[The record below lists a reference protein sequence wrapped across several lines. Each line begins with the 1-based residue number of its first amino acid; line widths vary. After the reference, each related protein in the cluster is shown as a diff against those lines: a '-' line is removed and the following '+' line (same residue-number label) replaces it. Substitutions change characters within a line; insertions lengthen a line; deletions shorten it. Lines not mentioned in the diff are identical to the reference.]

1 MQKLGAS
8 PIHAD
13 ILLCILCALPT
24 FEALFATV
32 RASRAFHATYV
43 QHGKRVLNSVAFNYV
58 GPALPLALQVARY
71 DSHLSPEGFNT
82 GLSDNDHST
91 GLQVEIKDVYPLV
104 NNEKVVAE
112 WENLFSFRK
121 KDMRHETSQLT
132 SLESWQFR
140 KAMHRLMLYTRLFPT
155 DEKRTPHTTGVSV
168 GLWVDNVDSSD
179 MIASNRDFT
188 DIALSVGP
196 AVILECYKTLG
207 FEPLTETINKLCTD
221 TTPDYFEDKSS
232 RPLLAGYLF
241 KSVSAVLENRDA
253 NDHRYVSLKIIDID
267 TLREESCSQCG
278 AESYI
283 GGLWGKTTW
292 DYLSLSSQTLG
303 TYLFPSLSMFM
314 KGELH
319 RNPVEIK
326 HVEALLVKTPFKEIH
341 EDIYSKNLKLP
352 AWHDR
357 NDDYWI
363 CQACLTQFVKDHLH
377 LWVIMKRKEA
387 KERIANDCWYGYN
400 CRTQVHKSNH
410 AQQLN
415 HLSTFFD
422 YGFHYS
428 TKLRAH
434 SSCINAL
441 ALSSNGGRFLASGGD
456 DLDVHLWD
464 FHQEDINKPCHTLV
478 GPRNNIF
485 CLEFS
490 RSNQFLFAGGT
501 DTIVHQ
507 YDVSRLEIGPLS
519 KLPMNMVREH
529 DTIRDVTC
537 SPFRDEVFF
546 SGSENG
552 RIIQHDARLS
562 FSPNIRTADIIQ
574 LTAEVTSVQFHPTV
588 ENLFITS
595 DSNSNEQRRPEPSS
609 VAFDREGKKLAITSL
624 HYYPTI
630 YSLSDTYP
638 IAICT
643 GNSVARSPSQRTYSN
658 SCTMKH
664 GCFGGPGPMISDDDY
679 YLGGSDDFCG
689 YLWKIPPVEQLM
701 AQREEI
707 PAHEWRLDGSNIVGF
722 TENADSSKFIPTELS
737 IPSAVLKGH
746 NSIVNTGLIHP
757 QFPLILTAGIEST
770 ITLHSPFPSCPFSRR
785 LSLTPQEV
793 RQLPSSTTPE
803 EARVIDSLLLGVE
816 PAFGESADEAE
827 MDTIRLFDRIL
838 RMEGGADP
846 FEVLP
851 WVQTSEDVDDSS
863 SDASMV

>member
-1 MQKLGAS
+1 M
-8 PIHAD
+8 
-13 ILLCILCALPT
+13 
-24 FEALFATV
+24 
-32 RASRAFHATYV
+32 SRTNDLRPPAHSHSLA
-43 QHGKRVLNSVAFNYV
+43 GLRPRSLS
-58 GPALPLALQVARY
+58 GP
-71 DSHLSPEGFNT
+71 
-82 GLSDNDHST
+82 
-91 GLQVEIKDVYPLV
+91 
-104 NNEKVVAE
+104 
-112 WENLFSFRK
+112 
-121 KDMRHETSQLT
+121 LT
-132 SLESWQFR
+132 S
-140 KAMHRLMLYTRLFPT
+140 
-155 DEKRTPHTTGVSV
+155 
-168 GLWVDNVDSSD
+168 
-179 MIASNRDFT
+179 
-188 DIALSVGP
+188 
-196 AVILECYKTLG
+196 
-207 FEPLTETINKLCTD
+207 
-221 TTPDYFEDKSS
+221 
-232 RPLLAGYLF
+232 
-241 KSVSAVLENRDA
+241 SA
-253 NDHRYVSLKIIDID
+253 
-267 TLREESCSQCG
+267 
-278 AESYI
+278 
-283 GGLWGKTTW
+283 
-292 DYLSLSSQTLG
+292 
-303 TYLFPSLSMFM
+303 
-314 KGELH
+314 
-319 RNPVEIK
+319 
-326 HVEALLVKTPFKEIH
+326 
-341 EDIYSKNLKLP
+341 
-352 AWHDR
+352 
-357 NDDYWI
+357 
-363 CQACLTQFVKDHLH
+363 
-377 LWVIMKRKEA
+377 
-387 KERIANDCWYGYN
+387 
-400 CRTQVHKSNH
+400 
-410 AQQLN
+410 
-415 HLSTFFD
+415 FFD

-464 FHQEDINKPCHTLV
+464 FHQEDIKKPYHTLV

-490 RSNQFLFAGGT
+490 HSNQFLFAGGT

-537 SPFRDEVFF
+537 SPFRDEVFL

-595 DSNSNEQRRPEPSS
+595 DSDSNVCLRDTRMAFGPRKSRSNEGIVRTFHTTIARRNIGSMSRPEPSS

-638 IAICT
+638 LAICT
-643 GNSVARSPSQRTYSN
+643 GNSVARSPGQRTYSN

-664 GCFGGPGPMISDDDY
+664 GCFGGPDPMISDDDY

-737 IPSAVLKGH
+737 TPSAVLKGH

-757 QFPLILTAGIEST
+757 QFPLILTSGIEST
-770 ITLHSPFPSCPFSRR
+770 ITLHSPFPSCPFSRQ

-816 PAFGESADEAE
+816 PAFRETADEAE

-851 WVQTSEDVDDSS
+851 WVQTSEDTDDSS
-863 SDASMV
+863 SDTSMV

>member
-32 RASRAFHATYV
+32 RASKAFHATYV

-82 GLSDNDHST
+82 GLSDNDHNT

-155 DEKRTPHTTGVSV
+155 DEYAYCITSNSDCVDLTTKLEKELLTRQEFLSDCFTNELDQLREVATFA
-168 GLWVDNVDSSD
+168 LEIIRWVDNVDSSD

-253 NDHRYVSLKIIDID
+253 NDHRYVRSVVLNPTSGD
-267 TLREESCSQCG
+267 SG
-278 AESYI
+278 AK
-283 GGLWGKTTW
+283 L
-292 DYLSLSSQTLG
+292 TLG

-326 HVEALLVKTPFKEIH
+326 HVEALLVKTPFKEIY

-415 HLSTFFD
+415 HL
-422 YGFHYS
+422 
-428 TKLRAH
+428 
-434 SSCINAL
+434 C
-441 ALSSNGGRFLASGGD
+441 
-456 DLDVHLWD
+456 
-464 FHQEDINKPCHTLV
+464 E
-478 GPRNNIF
+478 
-485 CLEFS
+485 
-490 RSNQFLFAGGT
+490 
-501 DTIVHQ
+501 
-507 YDVSRLEIGPLS
+507 
-519 KLPMNMVREH
+519 
-529 DTIRDVTC
+529 
-537 SPFRDEVFF
+537 
-546 SGSENG
+546 
-552 RIIQHDARLS
+552 
-562 FSPNIRTADIIQ
+562 
-574 LTAEVTSVQFHPTV
+574 PT
-588 ENLFITS
+588 
-595 DSNSNEQRRPEPSS
+595 R
-609 VAFDREGKKLAITSL
+609 
-624 HYYPTI
+624 
-630 YSLSDTYP
+630 
-638 IAICT
+638 
-643 GNSVARSPSQRTYSN
+643 
-658 SCTMKH
+658 
-664 GCFGGPGPMISDDDY
+664 
-679 YLGGSDDFCG
+679 
-689 YLWKIPPVEQLM
+689 
-701 AQREEI
+701 
-707 PAHEWRLDGSNIVGF
+707 
-722 TENADSSKFIPTELS
+722 
-737 IPSAVLKGH
+737 
-746 NSIVNTGLIHP
+746 
-757 QFPLILTAGIEST
+757 
-770 ITLHSPFPSCPFSRR
+770 
-785 LSLTPQEV
+785 
-793 RQLPSSTTPE
+793 
-803 EARVIDSLLLGVE
+803 
-816 PAFGESADEAE
+816 
-827 MDTIRLFDRIL
+827 
-838 RMEGGADP
+838 
-846 FEVLP
+846 
-851 WVQTSEDVDDSS
+851 
-863 SDASMV
+863 

>member
-1 MQKLGAS
+1 MSRTNNLR
-8 PIHAD
+8 PHAHVHP
-13 ILLCILCALPT
+13 LPG
-24 FEALFATV
+24 L
-32 RASRAFHATYV
+32 RPRS
-43 QHGKRVLNSVAFNYV
+43 LS
-58 GPALPLALQVARY
+58 GP
-71 DSHLSPEGFNT
+71 
-82 GLSDNDHST
+82 
-91 GLQVEIKDVYPLV
+91 
-104 NNEKVVAE
+104 
-112 WENLFSFRK
+112 
-121 KDMRHETSQLT
+121 LT
-132 SLESWQFR
+132 S
-140 KAMHRLMLYTRLFPT
+140 
-155 DEKRTPHTTGVSV
+155 
-168 GLWVDNVDSSD
+168 
-179 MIASNRDFT
+179 
-188 DIALSVGP
+188 
-196 AVILECYKTLG
+196 
-207 FEPLTETINKLCTD
+207 
-221 TTPDYFEDKSS
+221 
-232 RPLLAGYLF
+232 
-241 KSVSAVLENRDA
+241 
-253 NDHRYVSLKIIDID
+253 
-267 TLREESCSQCG
+267 
-278 AESYI
+278 
-283 GGLWGKTTW
+283 
-292 DYLSLSSQTLG
+292 
-303 TYLFPSLSMFM
+303 
-314 KGELH
+314 
-319 RNPVEIK
+319 
-326 HVEALLVKTPFKEIH
+326 
-341 EDIYSKNLKLP
+341 
-352 AWHDR
+352 
-357 NDDYWI
+357 
-363 CQACLTQFVKDHLH
+363 
-377 LWVIMKRKEA
+377 
-387 KERIANDCWYGYN
+387 
-400 CRTQVHKSNH
+400 
-410 AQQLN
+410 
-415 HLSTFFD
+415 STFFD

-490 RSNQFLFAGGT
+490 CSNQFLFAGGT

-519 KLPMNMVREH
+519 KLPMKMVPEH

-537 SPFRDEVFF
+537 SPFRDEVFL

-562 FSPNIRTADIIQ
+562 FSPNVRTADIIQ

-595 DSNSNEQRRPEPSS
+595 DSNSNVCLRDTRMAFGPRKSRSNEGIVRTFHTTIARRNIGTMSRPEPSS

-658 SCTMKH
+658 SCTMKVKH
-664 GCFGGPGPMISDDDY
+664 GCFGGPDPMISDDDY

-707 PAHEWRLDGSNIVGF
+707 PAHEWRLEGSNIVGF

-737 IPSAVLKGH
+737 TPSAVLKGH

-757 QFPLILTAGIEST
+757 QFPLVLTAGIEST
-770 ITLHSPFPSCPFSRR
+770 ITLHSPFPSCPFSRQ

-816 PAFGESADEAE
+816 PAFRETADEAE

-863 SDASMV
+863 SDTSMV